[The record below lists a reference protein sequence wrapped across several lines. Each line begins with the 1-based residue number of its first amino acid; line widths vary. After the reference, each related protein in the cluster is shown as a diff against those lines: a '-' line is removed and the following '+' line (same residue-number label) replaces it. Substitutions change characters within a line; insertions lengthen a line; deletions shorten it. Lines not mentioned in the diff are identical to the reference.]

1 MSTDHLP
8 GPPPQPD
15 LPWTEPEYFSP
26 HVQNAAWPVRRFQHR
41 YWLHLLLLIITLVTT
56 TIVGGL
62 HYVAFISLFGTHPVA
77 LSPSELFASYVWPYG
92 LWYSGTLLL
101 ILGAHEM
108 GHYVACRYHRVD
120 ATLPYFLPAPLPLT
134 GTIGAFIRIR
144 EAFPN
149 RRILFDIGVAGPLAG
164 FALLL
169 PALFLG
175 VAMSNVAPLPS
186 DFSGFSLGEPL
197 LFRVAAW
204 LVWGSVGDGYSINL
218 HPMAF
223 AAWFGLLATAL
234 NLMPFGQL
242 DGGHIAYA
250 ALGRRSTLIS
260 LITII
265 VAVALTFVSS
275 SWLMMTVMML
285 LMLLAFG
292 PRHPSVIDESVELD
306 RARLA
311 IAVVAAIVFIL
322 CFTPVPIEALD
333 MLR

>member
-1 MSTDHLP
+1 M
-8 GPPPQPD
+8 
-15 LPWTEPEYFSP
+15 
-26 HVQNAAWPVRRFQHR
+26 
-41 YWLHLLLLIITLVTT
+41 
-56 TIVGGL
+56 
-62 HYVAFISLFGTHPVA
+62 HYVSFMSDFGARAVA
-77 LSPSELFASYVWPYG
+77 STPSELLSYIWPYG
-92 LWYSGTLLL
+92 LWYSGTLLA

-108 GHYVACRYHRVD
+108 GHYLACRYHQVD

-169 PALFLG
+169 PALFVGIAL
-175 VAMSNVAPLPS
+175 SNVAPLPA
-186 DFSGFSLGEPL
+186 DFTGWSLGEPL
-197 LFRVAAW
+197 LFRLAAW
-204 LVWGSVGDGYSINL
+204 AVWGSVGDGYSINL

-242 DGGHIAYA
+242 DGGHIAYS

-260 LITII
+260 LLTIVI
-265 VAVALTFVSS
+265 AVGLTFVSS
-275 SWLMMTVMML
+275 SWLMMTIMML
-285 LMLLAFG
+285 IMLLAFG
-292 PRHPSVIDESVELD
+292 PRHPSVIAESVELD
-306 RARLA
+306 PARIA
-311 IAVVAAIVFIL
+311 IAVLAAVVFIL
-322 CFTPVPIEALD
+322 SFTPVPIEALD

>member
-1 MSTDHLP
+1 MPTDYSP
-8 GPPPQPD
+8 APAPRPD
-15 LPWTEPEYFSP
+15 LPWAEPEYPSP
-26 HVQNAAWPVRRFQHR
+26 EFDYAPQVRRFQHR
-41 YWLHLLLLIITLVTT
+41 YWLHILLFAVTLATT
-56 TIVGGL
+56 TVVGGL
-62 HYVAFISLFGTHPVA
+62 HYVSFQSDFGAQNIP
-77 LSPSELFASYVWPYG
+77 LSARQLIASIWPHG
-92 LWYSGTLLL
+92 LWYSVTLLL

-108 GHYVACRYHRVD
+108 GHYLACRYHQVD

-144 EAFPN
+144 EPFPN

-175 VAMSNVAPLPS
+175 MALSNVAPLPA
-186 DFSGFSLGEPL
+186 DFTGWSLGEPL
-197 LFRVAAW
+197 LFRLAAW
-204 LVWGSVGDGYSINL
+204 SIWGTVADGYSINL

-242 DGGHIAYA
+242 DGGHIAYS
-250 ALGRRSTLIS
+250 ALGRRSTVIS
-260 LITII
+260 LITIV

-275 SWLMMTVMML
+275 SWLMMTIMMIV
-285 LMLLAFG
+285 MLLAFG
-292 PRHPSVIDESVELD
+292 PRHPSVIDESIELD
-306 RARLA
+306 GARTT
-311 IAVVAAIVFIL
+311 IAVVAAVVFVL
-322 CFTPVPIEALD
+322 AFTPVPIEALD